1 MSELKKEKKAKKGKM
16 SKEIINV
23 IRTTQRNNIELTN
36 IADNKANML
45 LSLNGI
51 MISIAV
57 PLILSNSD
65 DLVGNY
71 FYIPAIIMAITCF
84 ATMYISA
91 MVLRPSNFEN
101 FRDSLKNKET
111 ASPFFFGNYFK
122 MKPEEFF
129 ADINKKLQ
137 DTSNLHDYVAQ
148 DLFFVGKRLGYK
160 MQWIRT
166 AFSLFIAGI
175 FLTLLTTGIL
185 LLIGLK

>member
-1 MSELKKEKKAKKGKM
+1 MEKKKAKKDKKSKI
-16 SKEIINV
+16 SKEVLNV

-65 DLVGNY
+65 EMVGT
-71 FYIPAIIMAITCF
+71 FMYIPAIMLAITCF

-91 MVLRPSNFEN
+91 MVLRPSNFEH
-101 FRDSLKNKET
+101 FRDSLKDQST

-129 ADINKKLQ
+129 LDIEQKLS
-137 DTSNLHDYVAQ
+137 DTSNLQDYVAQ
-148 DLFFVGKRLGYK
+148 DLFFVGKRLGFK
-160 MQWIRT
+160 MTWVRT
-166 AFSLFIAGI
+166 AFSLFIGGI
-175 FLTLLTTGIL
+175 FLTLLTTAFL
-185 LLIGLK
+185 LLVGLK

>member
-1 MSELKKEKKAKKGKM
+1 M
-16 SKEIINV
+16 SKEVINV

-57 PLILSNSD
+57 PLILSNSNN
-65 DLVGNY
+65 LLGNY
-71 FYIPAIIMAITCF
+71 LYIPAVIMAITCF

-101 FRDSLKNKET
+101 FRDSLKDKET
-111 ASPFFFGNYFK
+111 ASPFFFGNYFR

-129 ADINKKLQ
+129 LDIEQKLE
-137 DTSNLHDYVAQ
+137 DTANLRDYMAQ

-160 MQWIRT
+160 MQWVRT
-166 AFSLFIAGI
+166 AFTLFIGGI
-175 FLTLLTTGIL
+175 FFTLLTTAIL
-185 LLIGLK
+185 LLVGLN

>member
-1 MSELKKEKKAKKGKM
+1 MEKKEKKQSKI
-16 SKEIINV
+16 SKEVLNV

-57 PLILSNSD
+57 PLILSNSNEM
-65 DLVGNY
+65 LGTY
-71 FYIPAIIMAITCF
+71 FYIPAIIMGITSF

-91 MVLRPSNFEN
+91 MVLRPSNFEH
-101 FRDSLKNKET
+101 FRDSLKDQST

-122 MKPEEFF
+122 MEPEEFF
-129 ADINKKLQ
+129 RDIEHKLK
-137 DTSNLHDYVAQ
+137 DTSNLQDYVAQ

-160 MQWIRT
+160 MTWVR
-166 AFSLFIAGI
+166 ASFSLFIAGI
-175 FLTLLTTGIL
+175 FLTLLTTGVL
-185 LLIGLK
+185 LLMDLK

>member
-1 MSELKKEKKAKKGKM
+1 MKEKKEKKGKM

-57 PLILSNSD
+57 PLILSNAD
-65 DLVGNY
+65 EMVGTHL
-71 FYIPAIIMAITCF
+71 YIPAIIMAVTCF

-91 MVLRPSNFEN
+91 IVLRPSNFEH
-101 FRDSLKNKET
+101 FRDSLQDKTT

-129 ADINKKLQ
+129 LDIEQKLS
-137 DTSNLHDYVAQ
+137 DTSNLRDYVAQ

-166 AFSLFIAGI
+166 AFSLFIGGI

-185 LLIGLK
+185 LLLGLK

>member
-1 MSELKKEKKAKKGKM
+1 MTEKKEKKGKI
-16 SKEIINV
+16 SKEALNV

-57 PLILSNSD
+57 PLILSNAD
-65 DLVGNY
+65 EMVGTY
-71 FYIPAIIMAITCF
+71 LYIPAIIMSITCF

-101 FRDSLKNKET
+101 FRNSLKDKNT

-129 ADINKKLQ
+129 LDIKQKLK
-137 DTSNLHDYVAQ
+137 DTSNLQDYVAQ

-160 MQWIRT
+160 MTWIRA
-166 AFSLFIAGI
+166 AFTLFIAGI
-175 FLTLLTTGIL
+175 FLTLLTTGVIL
-185 LLIGLK
+185 LLSLK

>member
-1 MSELKKEKKAKKGKM
+1 MKEEKNKKGRM

-65 DLVGNY
+65 KLAGTY
-71 FYIPAIIMAITCF
+71 LYIPAIIMAVTCF

-91 MVLRPSNFEN
+91 MVLRPGNFEN
-101 FRDSLKNKET
+101 FRNSLKDKGT

-122 MKPEEFF
+122 MKPDEFF
-129 ADINKKLQ
+129 FDIKQKLK

-160 MQWIRT
+160 MQWIRA
-166 AFSLFIAGI
+166 AFTLFIGGI
-175 FLTLLTTGIL
+175 FLTLLTTGVL
-185 LLIGLK
+185 LLLGLV